1 MEQFGKD
8 LEKILKAGIGAVSTG
23 VEKGAEAIEKLA
35 EKGEPIY
42 QQAKD
47 TVCQAAGKIK
57 KAVDDSNI
65 PENITMLFGG
75 KCTAEAV
82 IAALKHFSREELE
95 KVQEAIVKL
104 LADMQ
109 EECCPCACED
119 ECMICDTQE
128 DTEEK
133 ENE

>member
-8 LEKILKAGIGAVSTG
+8 LEKILKAGIGAVTTG

-42 QQAKD
+42 QQARE
-47 TVCQAAGKIK
+47 TVCGAAAKVK

-75 KCTAEAV
+75 KCTVEAV
-82 IAALKHFSREELE
+82 IAALKNFSREELE
-95 KVQEAIVKL
+95 KVQEAIEKMT
-104 LADMQ
+104 ADMQ
-109 EECCPCACED
+109 EASCPCECENHCLICENKD
-119 ECMICDTQE
+119 EP
-128 DTEEK
+128 K
-133 ENE
+133 ENP